1 MLSDI
6 LHTVVPLPWQSTYW
20 QQLHERLESGVLPH
34 GLLLRG
40 VQGTGKGQFA
50 LAFGQ
55 CLLCL
60 SPVGGVA
67 CGKCKGCLL
76 MQAGSHPDLKIVE
89 PEEAGKA
96 IKIDQI
102 RSVVDFGSKSA
113 QFGGYRVIIISPTE
127 SMNVNA
133 SNALLKSLEEPGPKT
148 IMLLVSH
155 QTSGV
160 LATIK
165 SRCQSLD
172 FPLPSNEQALSW
184 LSSVVT
190 APERAQLLL
199 NVASGA
205 PLRALDMDQEEWL
218 SDRQNIIRSWVGI
231 LKGQNDPVVVA
242 EQWGKY
248 PISELLTWLQA
259 WQVDLG
265 KVVSGADSAVLN
277 QDLLGYFKEM
287 ALVCPHNKVFDFYQ
301 YLLELGSMAKSS
313 ANPNPQLLLEQLL
326 IRWSENR

>member
-6 LHTVVPLPWQSTYW
+6 LHTVVPLPWQSEFW
-20 QQLHERLESGVLPH
+20 QQLHERLKGGGLPH
-34 GLLLRG
+34 AILLRG

-67 CGKCKGCLL
+67 CGKCKSCLL

-89 PEEAGKA
+89 PEDTGKA

-113 QFGGYRVIIISPTE
+113 QFGGYRVVVISPAE
-127 SMNVNA
+127 NMNVNA

-155 QTSGV
+155 QVSGV

-172 FPLPSNEQALSW
+172 FPLPSSEQAVNW

-190 APERAQLLL
+190 DPVRAQLLL
-199 NVASGA
+199 NVAGGA
-205 PLRALDMDQEEWL
+205 PLRALEMEQKELL
-218 SDRQNIIRSWVGI
+218 SDRQSIIRAWVGV
-231 LKGQNDPVVVA
+231 LKGQDGPVVVA
-242 EQWGKY
+242 ERWVKY
-248 PISELLTWLQA
+248 PLPELLMWLQA

-265 KVVSGADSAVLN
+265 KVVSGVEFAVLN
-277 QDLLGYFKEM
+277 QDLLPQFREM
-287 ALVCPHNKVFDFYQ
+287 AAVCSHNKVFDFYQ
-301 YLLELGSMAKSS
+301 YLLELGSMASS
-313 ANPNPQLLLEQLL
+313 STNPNPQLLLEQLL